1 LVEARCIVC
10 GQNAVEPVLER
21 STKLSDL
28 FLGRM
33 EALSGSRFPLK
44 PVAFPLVR
52 CLHCSFIFVAGARQ
66 ADQDAQR
73 ATGPRSAEERARI
86 DFDDPALDLER
97 ARPEHMAA
105 HRPLLEKIESLAPK
119 GLLLDVGAGLG
130 WLLAAA
136 RERGWKVSGTE
147 LNDSLIEYARDK
159 LDLEVTRGH
168 LRDLGFRDRYCEVVT
183 MFDVLEHVF
192 DVEETL
198 AELRRILKPEGL
210 LVIRVPNVG
219 SLRARID
226 LESWP
231 HLNPGHISYFSDAT
245 LSALLT
251 RFGFEVLEIESWIPD
266 SFVHLAETDP
276 HFANFLF
283 HPSTQEFF
291 RGGAY
296 GDYITCFARNQ
307 PAARQAWRLAGWDSA
322 VAGLA
327 SDKAELQARLDS
339 IYARPLVRAYRWVK
353 RVLRGGR

>member
-1 LVEARCIVC
+1 
-10 GQNAVEPVLER
+10 
-21 STKLSDL
+21 
-28 FLGRM
+28 M
-33 EALSGSRFPLK
+33 EALSGSRLPLK
-44 PVAFPLVR
+44 PVEFPLVR
-52 CLHCSFIFVAGARQ
+52 CLNCSFMFVAGARQ

-86 DFDDPALDLER
+86 DFDDPTLDLEQ

-136 RERGWKVSGTE
+136 RERGWKVAGTE
-147 LNDSLIEYARDK
+147 LNQSLIEYARDK

-192 DVEETL
+192 DVEDTL

-226 LESWP
+226 LESWS

-276 HFANFLF
+276 RFAQFLF
-283 HPSTQEFF
+283 HPNTQEFF

-307 PAARQAWRLAGWDSA
+307 PAVKQAWRLAGWDSSVDA
-322 VAGLA
+322 LR
-327 SDKAELQARLDS
+327 AENERLRAEAEDFRGRIES
-339 IYARPLVRAYRWVK
+339 IYSRSLVRAYRWVK
-353 RVLRGGR
+353 RALRGGR